1 MHELSG
7 ISLPCFR
14 LEDSDRMGLMPTVGA
29 VLAGMRSV
37 TFIDRRVS
45 MFVEWYQRLNGGEG

>member
-1 MHELSG
+1 
-7 ISLPCFR
+7 
-14 LEDSDRMGLMPTVGA
+14 MGLMPTVGA